1 MSVARKILFNTG
13 AQVFAKAILAFIGV
27 ITVKIISGYLG
38 LAGYGNYTAVYDFIA
53 FFGIAS
59 DLGLYTIAVRE
70 MARDEEQTEKILGNV
85 FTIRLIL
92 CFTTMTLA
100 VIAGFFYGRGD
111 SAIFFPLAAAIAGT
125 STIFALLTGTISTV
139 LQVHL
144 KMHFNA
150 IASVAGKLCA
160 LGYMLYVVL
169 LWKPEDPVTGFY
181 HLFVAAIIG
190 NIVLFGITYYYANK
204 YAKITLRFDKDFIKN
219 VVIKALPYGLALILN
234 NLYFRIG
241 SIMLYSING
250 EVQAGIYGVPMRVL
264 EAIAILPLYFM
275 NSVLPTL
282 TRTLKEKS
290 EKYKQ
295 VIQYSFDALVMA
307 GVSMAVGVAV
317 ISYQV
322 IYLISNEEFLS
333 RVNEGF
339 YGSDITLQILIFA
352 LAFSFINT
360 LFGFTLVAIN
370 RQSKLLYINGSG
382 AFIAILINLL
392 LIPWFGA
399 RGAAATAVIVELYVA
414 LAAFLVARH
423 YLEFKLKFTNT
434 FKIIFAGAVMG
445 ALVWYLKEPTYHFMG
460 LQNKN
465 VLLLIP
471 IGGIV
476 FTGILFA
483 TKAITKDTIAM
494 LRKK

>member
-13 AQVFAKAILAFIGV
+13 AQVFAKAILAFVGV
-27 ITVKIISGYLG
+27 ITVKIISNYLG

-59 DLGLYTIAVRE
+59 DLGLFTIAVRE
-70 MARDEEQTEKILGNV
+70 MAKDESKTEMILGNIL
-85 FTIRLIL
+85 TIRLIL
-92 CFTTMTLA
+92 TIFTMSAA
-100 VIAGFFYGRGD
+100 VIAAFFYGRQD
-111 SAIFFPLAAAIAGT
+111 STIFFPLAAAIAGT

-139 LQVHL
+139 LQVNL
-144 KMHFNA
+144 KMQYNA
-150 IASVAGKLCA
+150 IASVIGKLFA
-160 LGYMLYVVL
+160 LSYMLYVVF
-169 LWKPEDPVTGFY
+169 LWQPEDPTTGFY

-190 NIVLFGITYYYANK
+190 NIVLFGFTYYFTQRI
-204 YAKITLRFDKDFIKN
+204 AKIRLRLDKAFIKD

-241 SIMLYSING
+241 SLMLYSMNG

-282 TRTLKEKS
+282 TRTIKEKS
-290 EKYKQ
+290 EKYKK

-307 GVSMAVGVAV
+307 GVSMAIGMAA

-322 IYLISNEEFLS
+322 IYLISSEEFLS
-333 RVNEGF
+333 RVDEGF

-370 RQSKLLYINGSG
+370 KQSKLLYINGSG
-382 AFIAILINLL
+382 ALVAIGLNFL
-392 LIPWFGA
+392 LIPYLGA
-399 RGAAATAVIVELYVA
+399 RGAAITDVVVEFYVA
-414 LAAFLVARH
+414 LTAFLVARH
-423 YLEFKLKFTNT
+423 YLPFKLKFGNAL
-434 FKIIFAGAVMG
+434 KIILAGIAMG
-445 ALVWYLKEPTYHFMG
+445 ATVWYLKEPTYHLMG

-465 VLLLIP
+465 VLVLIP
-471 IGGIV
+471 IGAVV
-476 FTGILFA
+476 FFSIIFA
-483 TKAITKDTIAM
+483 TKVITKDMIAL